1 MLNKIADFYD
11 MMVNYAVKKLTTIIE
26 PVFLAIMGLMVGTI
40 MASMLMPIFDMVK
53 TLRH

>member
-1 MLNKIADFYD
+1 MT
-11 MMVNYAVKKLTTIIE
+11 VGYAIKKLTTVIE
-26 PVFLAIMGLMVGTI
+26 PVFLVIMGCMVGFI

>member
-1 MLNKIADFYD
+1 LI
-11 MMVNYAVKKLTTIIE
+11 L
-26 PVFLAIMGLMVGTI
+26 GCMVGVI